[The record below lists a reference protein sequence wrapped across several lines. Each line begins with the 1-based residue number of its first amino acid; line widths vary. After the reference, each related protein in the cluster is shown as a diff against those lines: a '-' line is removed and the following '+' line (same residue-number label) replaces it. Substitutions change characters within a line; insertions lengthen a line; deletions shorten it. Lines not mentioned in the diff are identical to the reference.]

1 MSDSLDPL
9 SSRRDYS
16 KSRLDEV
23 HSRVEGIVKGGEFP
37 RLCIYVT
44 GSFGRLEAS
53 EYSDLDLFFVH
64 RGSCNSDSI
73 PWIRKT
79 LLDADLIRTV
89 QDLGFPEFSNDGE
102 YLTIHYLDDIRGAIG
117 GPDDDFRNYFTAR
130 MLLLLESQPLFNE
143 ALYERILKEII
154 DSYWRDYRDHEASF
168 RPLFLTNDIMRF
180 WRTLCLN
187 YEYRRN
193 LAEEDPDGRHRRD
206 LKNLK
211 LRFSRLLTCHS
222 AVVLLSV
229 KRDSVSPEEL
239 SRMPRLTPLD
249 RLDRVAEEVPETRE
263 RVKEIKRAY
272 AWFLQETAR
281 GKDDIVGW
289 ISDSVTRDDAFRR
302 GREFGTQMYRL
313 LCEVTAETDTM
324 RFLVV

>member
-1 MSDSLDPL
+1 MSDPLDRL

-16 KSRLDEV
+16 KRRLEEV
-23 HSRVEGIVKGGEFP
+23 RSRVEGIVKGDVFP
-37 RLCIYVT
+37 DLCIYVT

-64 RGSCNSDSI
+64 RGSSSSNSI
-73 PWIRKT
+73 PRIRKT
-79 LLDADLIRTV
+79 LLDADPIRAV
-89 QDLGFPEFSNDGE
+89 QDLQFPEFSNDGE
-102 YLTIHYLDDIRGAIG
+102 YLTVHYLDDIRGAMG
-117 GPDDDFRNYFTAR
+117 GPDDDFRNFFTAR
-130 MLLLLESQPLFNE
+130 LLLLLESQPLFNDV
-143 ALYERILKEII
+143 LYEGILKEII
-154 DSYWRDYRDHEASF
+154 DSYWRDYPNHEASF

-193 LAEEDPDGRHRRD
+193 HAAEDPDGRHRRD

-229 KRDSVSPEEL
+229 NRDSVSPEEL
-239 SRMPRLTPLD
+239 LGIARLTPLD
-249 RLDRVAEEVPETRE
+249 RLDRVAEEVPGTGEQ
-263 RVKEIKRAY
+263 VKEIKRAY
-272 AWFLQETAR
+272 AWFLDETAR
-281 GKDDIVGW
+281 GKEDAIGW
-289 ISDSVTRDDAFRR
+289 ISESATRDDAFRR
-302 GREFGTQMYRL
+302 GREFGTQIYRL